1 MMKLFHLISL
11 MFLISS
17 TFISISASSWL
28 GAWVGLEINLLSII
42 PILILS
48 KNMRSSE
55 ATIKYFITQ
64 IVASIMILA
73 FILLTMMQL
82 PNSYFGTPLSYQGIS
97 LALMLKMGAA
107 PLHFWFPSVM
117 EGLSWVSCSI
127 IMTWQKITPII
138 LLSFIVEMN
147 TLTIM
152 FISLSALI
160 GAMGGLNQTSLK
172 KIMAFSSINH
182 ISWMLVAISINENYW
197 FTYFLIYST
206 MALSA
211 SFLFFNYSLFNI
223 NQMWNFMNKTTI
235 SKITILCIFMSM
247 GGLPPFLGFFPKW
260 IIIMKMINI
269 HTILVILLIMTS
281 LLTLYFYTRLLFSA
295 LSMKSLSSTPNKNF
309 KSNSLLDI
317 FISFISVSFLMLIPL
332 ISI

>member
-1 MMKLFHLISL
+1 
-11 MFLISS
+11 
-17 TFISISASSWL
+17 
-28 GAWVGLEINLLSII
+28 
-42 PILILS
+42 
-48 KNMRSSE
+48 
-55 ATIKYFITQ
+55 
-64 IVASIMILA
+64 
-73 FILLTMMQL
+73 MQL
-82 PNSYFGTPLSYQGIS
+82 PNSYFGTPLSYQGIR
-97 LALMLKMGAA
+97 LALMLKIGAA

-117 EGLSWVSCSI
+117 EGLSWIRCSI
-127 IMTWQKITPII
+127 IMTWQKITPTI
-138 LLSFIVEMN
+138 LLSFVVEIN
-147 TLTIM
+147 TLTII

-160 GAMGGLNQTSLK
+160 GAIGGLNQTRLK
-172 KIMAFSSINH
+172 KIIAFSSISH

-206 MALSA
+206 IALSA

-223 NQMWNFMNKTTI
+223 NQIWNFINKTTI
-235 SKITILCIFMSM
+235 SKITILCIFISI

-260 IIIMKMINI
+260 IIIIKIINI
-269 HTILVILLIMTS
+269 HTILVILLIITS

-317 FISFISVSFLMLIPL
+317 FISFISVSSLILIPL